1 MTCVERDFVDQE
13 ARHFPTDRTLGEA
26 VRQLIRRRWAS
37 NAAKHLEREW
47 DLDPKTAKNV
57 VQAGAVSERTLTK
70 AIRAEG
76 WGFLAALGEELT
88 GHTYD
93 QHLENR
99 IEETRRVKE
108 RLKARR
114 ERIRQLEARALQPD
128 HMGDGLGSRLDR

>member
-13 ARHFPTDRTLGEA
+13 ARHFPTDQTLGDA
-26 VRQLIRRRWAS
+26 VRQLIRRRWAN

-57 VQAGAVSERTLTK
+57 VQAGNVSERTLTK

-99 IEETRRVKE
+99 IEETRRVEE
-108 RLKARR
+108 RLARRR
-114 ERIRQLEARALQPD
+114 ERIRDLEARASELVR
-128 HMGDGLGSRLDR
+128 MGHGLDSGLDR

>member
-13 ARHFPTDRTLGEA
+13 ARHFPSDRTLGDA
-26 VRQLIRRRWAS
+26 VRHLIRRRWTS

-57 VQAGAVSERTLTK
+57 VQSGNVSERTLTK

-99 IEETRRVKE
+99 IEETRRVE
-108 RLKARR
+108 EHLARRR
-114 ERIRQLEARALQPD
+114 ERIRDLEARASELVR
-128 HMGDGLGSRLDR
+128 MGHGVGPGLDR

>member
-13 ARHFPTDRTLGEA
+13 ARHFPSDRTLGDA
-26 VRQLIRRRWAS
+26 VRHLIRRRWTS

-57 VQAGAVSERTLTK
+57 VQSGNVSERTLTK

-99 IEETRRVKE
+99 IKETRRVE
-108 RLKARR
+108 EHLARRR
-114 ERIRQLEARALQPD
+114 ERIRDLEARASELVR
-128 HMGDGLGSRLDR
+128 MGHGVDPGLDR